1 MLNFLINHG
10 ATILISGVLL
20 CLVIRIVAS
29 MMKKRKQGKSMGC
42 DCGCGSCPG
51 SSFCHPQEKDAEH
64 REP

>member
-1 MLNFLINHG
+1 MLSFLINHG

-20 CLVIRIVAS
+20 ALVIRIVAS

-51 SSFCHPQEKDAEH
+51 SSFCHPQEKDSED